1 MRRGVGVLLRP
12 CADTKSR
19 TAGQGMGRS
28 GLFPG
33 HRLLEAS
40 GALLICYTT
49 MVRLGSCPEAL
60 ISPQR
65 SRRPPDTDGEEGTRG
80 GISLVPRHS

>member
-1 MRRGVGVLLRP
+1 MQTQSSLI
-12 CADTKSR
+12 AE
-19 TAGQGMGRS
+19 QGMGRS

-40 GALLICYTT
+40 GALLLCYTAI
-49 MVRLGSCPEAL
+49 VRLGSCPEAL

-65 SRRPPDTDGEEGTRG
+65 SRRPPDTGEQGIRG
-80 GISLVPRHS
+80 GITLVPRHS